1 MPSELHVPN
10 HMILKDSAG
19 YEVMLEAK
27 IKDLELGMQIHWL
40 KEVHNGISVGFHVSN
55 VWLFTP
61 VPIV

>member
-1 MPSELHVPN
+1 
-10 HMILKDSAG
+10 MILKDSAG